1 MPLPSYALAHPLPLK
16 SDVGVSRSAMPKVH
30 QRLVHVSLECDA
42 DLESVYVNV
51 VWADAV
57 TANAKG
63 RSTDNFIVRK
73 FRKKILDIGIF
84 AI

>member
-1 MPLPSYALAHPLPLK
+1 MP
-16 SDVGVSRSAMPKVH
+16 
-30 QRLVHVSLECDA
+30 
-42 DLESVYVNV
+42 DLESVYADV

-73 FRKKILDIGIF
+73 FRKKILEMGIF
-84 AI
+84 AIQAQKTLRIGYCRVIR

>member
-1 MPLPSYALAHPLPLK
+1 MP
-16 SDVGVSRSAMPKVH
+16 
-30 QRLVHVSLECDA
+30 
-42 DLESVYVNV
+42 DLESAYADV

-73 FRKKILDIGIF
+73 FRKKILEIGIF
-84 AI
+84 AIQAQKALRTGYCRVIR